1 MAAKVDLNE
10 ARKTERELYR
20 HLSLDGWFVLV
31 ASVSSGLK
39 WGLANPWC
47 GGAGATTMIFQAN
60 QDDWAACK
68 ILLWHV
74 TSKSTASPTASP
86 AALLGAA
93 AASRW
98 AGVVTCC
105 TASSK

>member
-39 WGLANPWC
+39 WGLANPWLWGC
-47 GGAGATTMIFQAN
+47 RS
-60 QDDWAACK
+60 DDDD
-68 ILLWHV
+68 L
-74 TSKSTASPTASP
+74 
-86 AALLGAA
+86 
-93 AASRW
+93 
-98 AGVVTCC
+98 
-105 TASSK
+105 SSQSG